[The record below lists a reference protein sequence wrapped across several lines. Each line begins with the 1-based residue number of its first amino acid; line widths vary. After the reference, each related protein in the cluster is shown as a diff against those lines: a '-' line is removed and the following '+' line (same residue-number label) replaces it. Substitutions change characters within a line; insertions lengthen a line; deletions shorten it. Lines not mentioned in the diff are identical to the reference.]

1 MAESS
6 EAASMEVSPSST
18 RKRPMCLIFL
28 GMAGSGKTSLVS
40 RITTHLYG
48 TKRKPYVINLD
59 PACRQVPYP
68 ANIDIRDT
76 VNFKE
81 VMKKYKLGPNGA
93 IVTSLNLFSSKFD
106 QVITLLEKRAD
117 EHEYIL
123 LDTPG
128 QIEVFTWSA
137 SGSIITECLASV
149 FPTAI
154 VYVMDTVR
162 SVSPPTFMSNMLYA
176 CSILYKSKLP
186 FIVAMNKV
194 DIVDNGYAIEWM
206 QDFEAF
212 QDALEHETTYISNL
226 TRSMSLALD
235 EFYKGLKSVG
245 MSALDG
251 KGVEDFFKL
260 AEKAYDEYES
270 DYRVEWERMK
280 DEKKSQEKDN
290 TEAQLKELERDLG
303 GGKGKGLP
311 LIGSAP
317 VGQDL
322 ADVYL
327 NPAGSSDEEDED
339 MAVSN
344 DPDDD
349 PEELKEKDSFQSFLE
364 NQKKRQKD
372 RRTAAEDAA
381 KTATKE

>member
-1 MAESS
+1 
-6 EAASMEVSPSST
+6 
-18 RKRPMCLIFL
+18 
-28 GMAGSGKTSLVS
+28 
-40 RITTHLYG
+40 
-48 TKRKPYVINLD
+48 
-59 PACRQVPYP
+59 
-68 ANIDIRDT
+68 
-76 VNFKE
+76 
-81 VMKKYKLGPNGA
+81 MKKYKLGPNGA

-106 QVITLLEKRAD
+106 QVINLLEKRAE
-117 EHEYIL
+117 EHDYIL

-194 DIVDNGYAIEWM
+194 DIVDNGYAVEWM

-212 QDALEHETTYISNL
+212 QDALEHETSYISNL

-235 EFYKGLKSVG
+235 EFYKGLHAVG
-245 MSALDG
+245 MSAVEG
-251 KGVEDFFKL
+251 KGVEEFFKL
-260 AEKAYDEYES
+260 AEKAYEEYES

-280 DEKKSQEKDN
+280 TEKKSQEKDQ

-303 GGKGKGLP
+303 GGKGKGLS
-311 LIGSAP
+311 LISTAP
-317 VGQDL
+317 AGQDL

-327 NPAGSSDEEDED
+327 NPAGSSDEEEE
-339 MAVSN
+339 MPVSN
-344 DPDDD
+344 DPEDD
-349 PEELKEKDSFQSFLE
+349 PDELKEKDSFQNFLE
-364 NQKKRQKD
+364 TQKKKQRDRLAAAVKD
-372 RRTAAEDAA
+372 A
-381 KTATKE
+381 KGSSDG